1 MTAKRGH
8 TAEPHAI
15 GSALR
20 DPANRLYDE
29 ACSLLAAAEGL
40 RHAAEGPDAAPAL
53 VATLGC
59 VEASL
64 EAIAIAVSHMHCSA
78 LALYDERD
86 DEVRKRLHEAG
97 QISAAFA
104 TLKRN
109 LSASRMGCEAARR
122 VTGRLL
128 ADR

>member
-1 MTAKRGH
+1 MAGPRATAS
-8 TAEPHAI
+8 P
-15 GSALR
+15 LR

-64 EAIAIAVSHMHCSA
+64 DAIANAVSHMHCSA
-78 LALYDERD
+78 LARYDERD
-86 DEVRKRLHEAG
+86 HDLTKRLHEAG
-97 QISAAFA
+97 EISAVFA
-104 TLKRN
+104 LLKRN
-109 LSASRMGCEAARR
+109 LSASRKGCEAARR
-122 VTGRLL
+122 LTGRLL